1 MTRHGRKNAPAT
13 GIDPV
18 RWMSAMGSLA
28 ARQLFASRRPEADI
42 PLPAHL
48 LPAKGTLSAAP
59 VFDCSQSSVK
69 PLAEEPSSSCWAFW
83 TNAFV
88 LSCSWLD
95 QKGIH
100 RVLGCLNK
108 VPRSHLRPHSIAA
121 NDPPSTVARD
131 YALEKFG
138 AAYEELHASC
148 LDRALYD
155 AHSGETAIAPHRNAR

>member
-1 MTRHGRKNAPAT
+1 
-13 GIDPV
+13 
-18 RWMSAMGSLA
+18 MSVMGSL
-28 ARQLFASRRPEADI
+28 PES
-42 PLPAHL
+42 PLPALANPKADCPEAAFL

-69 PLAEEPSSSCWAFW
+69 PLAEKPSSICWAFW

-108 VPRSHLRPHSIAA
+108 VPRSHLRPHPIAA
-121 NDPPSTVARD
+121 NDSPSTVARD
-131 YALEKFG
+131 YALKKIG

-148 LDRALYD
+148 LNMALYD

>member
-1 MTRHGRKNAPAT
+1 
-13 GIDPV
+13 
-18 RWMSAMGSLA
+18 MSVMGSL
-28 ARQLFASRRPEADI
+28 PES
-42 PLPAHL
+42 PLPALANPKADCPEAAFL

-69 PLAEEPSSSCWAFW
+69 PLAEKPSSICWAFW

-108 VPRSHLRPHSIAA
+108 VPRSHLRPHPIAA
-121 NDPPSTVARD
+121 NDSPSTVARD
-131 YALEKFG
+131 YALEKIG

-148 LDRALYD
+148 LDMALYD
-155 AHSGETAIAPHRNAR
+155 DHSGEAAIAHHHNAR

>member
-1 MTRHGRKNAPAT
+1 
-13 GIDPV
+13 
-18 RWMSAMGSLA
+18 MSVMGSL
-28 ARQLFASRRPEADI
+28 PES
-42 PLPAHL
+42 PLPALANPKADCPEAAFL

-69 PLAEEPSSSCWAFW
+69 PLAEKPSSICWAFW

-108 VPRSHLRPHSIAA
+108 VPRSHLRPHPIAA
-121 NDPPSTVARD
+121 NDSPSTVARD
-131 YALEKFG
+131 YALEKIG

-148 LDRALYD
+148 LNMALYD